1 MKKLLKYI
9 LVFLFFFCFLVNVNA
24 KEKVT
29 LYFFHGD
36 GCPHCAAETTEL
48 IKDLEKRDDIKVVK
62 YEVWHNQE
70 NSAFLDKVMAVYKTK
85 TGIPYNVI
93 GDTAIVGYNEANK
106 FEIERAL
113 EYYKEHNDK
122 YRDVVKLIKEGKE
135 VKINDHYSKQDDK
148 TDKDTTITIP
158 FIGEFNVKNIS
169 VGSAAVLIGLVD
181 GFIPCA
187 MWVLLFLITALIGL
201 KNRKRM
207 ILLGS
212 IFLLTSGLV
221 YFLIMFSWLNI
232 IISVSTSILFRTL
245 IGLFAIGAGIY
256 NLYAYIK
263 NRNQDDGCDVVDEK
277 KRKTIISRIKK
288 FTREKS
294 LIIAILGIM
303 ALAISV
309 NIVELLCSAGLPLVF
324 SELLAI
330 NNITGMKA
338 VVYDLIYVIF
348 FMLDDFIV
356 FFIAVKTMDVIG
368 FSTKINKYSHLI
380 GGIIML
386 LLGILL
392 IFAPGIIMFNF

>member
-1 MKKLLKYI
+1 MKKALRYLL
-9 LVFLFFFCFLVNVNA
+9 LFLLFFSISVNVSA

-36 GCPHCAAETTEL
+36 GCPHCAAEQSEL
-48 IKDLEKRDDIKVVK
+48 INDLEKRKDINVVK
-62 YEVWHNQE
+62 YEVWKNKE
-70 NSAFLDKVMAVYKTK
+70 NSELLNKVIDTYQTQSGV
-85 TGIPYNVI
+85 PYNVI
-93 GDTAIVGYNEANK
+93 GDTTIIGYSSGTKYEV
-106 FEIERAL
+106 ERAID
-113 EYYKEHNDK
+113 YYKKHNDK
-122 YRDVVKLIKEGKE
+122 YRDVIQLIKDGKDVE
-135 VKINDHYSKQDDK
+135 IHDYFKEQDSE
-148 TDKDTTITIP
+148 TDEDTTIKLP
-158 FIGEFNVKNIS
+158 FFGMFNVKDVSI
-169 VGSAAVLIGLVD
+169 GTAAALIGLVD
-181 GFIPCA
+181 GFNPCA

-201 KNRKRM
+201 KDKKRM

-212 IFLLTSGLV
+212 IFLLTSGLL

-232 IISVSTSILFRTL
+232 IVSVSTSILFRTL
-245 IGLFAIGAGIY
+245 IGLFAIGAGVY
-256 NLYAYIK
+256 NLYNYIK
-263 NRNQDDGCDVVDEK
+263 NRKQDDGCEVVDEK
-277 KRKTIISRIKK
+277 KRKSIISRIKK

-294 LIIAILGIM
+294 LFLAIIGIM

-330 NNITGMKA
+330 NDISGMKA
-338 VVYDLIYVIF
+338 ILYDLVYIFF

-356 FFIAVKTMDVIG
+356 FFIAIKTLDVVGI
-368 FSTKINKYSHLI
+368 STRLNKYSHLV